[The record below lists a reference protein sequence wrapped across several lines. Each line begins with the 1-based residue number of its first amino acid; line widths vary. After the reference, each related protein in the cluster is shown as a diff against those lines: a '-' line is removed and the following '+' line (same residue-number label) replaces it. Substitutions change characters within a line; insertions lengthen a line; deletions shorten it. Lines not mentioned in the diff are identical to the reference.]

1 MLTTVRSHNGGV
13 MSRLPEPEPA
23 TAGDSALAAGVREIA
38 TRLDRLIRDFKAGA
52 MPVAEVVARLYELE
66 QEIGR
71 LRGDRS

>member
-1 MLTTVRSHNGGV
+1 MSNLRTQNGGIA
-13 MSRLPEPEPA
+13 MATPEPEGIV
-23 TAGDSALAAGVREIA
+23 AGDSALTGGVRDLA

-52 MPVAEVVARLYELE
+52 VPVAEVVARLYELE